1 MKTKLNKVIFLVLVI
16 LLGLCIIPNSVNAN
30 NDVIIM
36 LDPGHGGTETGAIGG
51 GLVEKNLTW
60 KIATKVKEIQDRTPR
75 NNRNTN

>member
-51 GLVEKNLTW
+51 GLAW
-60 KIATKVKEIQDRTPR
+60 KIATKVKEILDRTPR